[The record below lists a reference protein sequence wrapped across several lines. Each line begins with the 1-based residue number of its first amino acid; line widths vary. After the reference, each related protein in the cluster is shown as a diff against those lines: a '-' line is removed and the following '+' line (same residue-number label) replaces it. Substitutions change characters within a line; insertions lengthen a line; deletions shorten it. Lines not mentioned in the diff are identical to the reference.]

1 MILNTPHAR
10 LYLADD
16 EVARLSDARESRIEV
31 TQGFVWV
38 TIDGDRGDIVL
49 GAGESF
55 VVGASDVATLSAIR
69 GAAAVN
75 VHARSGAR
83 ARPAAARHPHQPSRL
98 RQLMAGISISPVSY
112 A

>member
-1 MILNTPHAR
+1 MILSTPHAR

-16 EVARLSDARESRIEV
+16 EVARLSDACESRIEV
-31 TQGFVWV
+31 TQGFVWI

-49 GAGESF
+49 GAGESL
-55 VVGASDVATLSAIR
+55 VVGAADVATLSALR
-69 GAAAVN
+69 GPAAVN
-75 VHARSGAR
+75 VHGRAGAR
-83 ARPAAARHPHQPSRL
+83 ARSAAPRPPHQPSRL